1 MTEHEALIN
10 IIVPFVWLIIPLV
23 ALGAFYK
30 IRTSYKVEQM
40 KQQGKVDKKEQTLSG
55 GITKMLNDAPKQL
68 QQINSEIAT
77 LEEKC
82 LRERIPPEKKNEL
95 LKRLYSERDMLQY
108 AVKYGDIAKP
118 FLKPL
123 DRIVG
128 GLLKNIG
135 Q

>member
-10 IIVPFVWLIIPLV
+10 IIIPFVWLIIPLI

-30 IRTSYKVEQM
+30 IRTNYKIAQLKE
-40 KQQGKVDKKEQTLSG
+40 QGKTDKKEQTLSG

-82 LRERIPPEKKNEL
+82 LREKIPTNKKDEL

>member
-10 IIVPFVWLIIPLV
+10 IIIPFVWLIIPLI
-23 ALGAFYK
+23 AIGAFYK
-30 IRTSYKVEQM
+30 IRTNYKIAQM
-40 KQQGKVDKKEQTLSG
+40 KEQGKTDKKEQTLSG

-82 LRERIPPEKKNEL
+82 LREKIPTNKKDEL

>member
-1 MTEHEALIN
+1 MTEHETLIN
-10 IIVPFVWLIIPLV
+10 IVIPFVWLIIPLI

-30 IRTSYKVEQM
+30 IRTSYKIEQM
-40 KQQGKVDKKEQTLSG
+40 KQQGKEDRKEQTLSG
-55 GITKMLNDAPKQL
+55 GISKMLNDAPKQL
-68 QQINSEIAT
+68 QTINSEIAT

-82 LRERIPPEKKNEL
+82 LKENIPSNKKDEL

-123 DRIVG
+123 DKIVG
-128 GLLKNIG
+128 GFLKNLG

>member
-1 MTEHEALIN
+1 MTEHESLLN
-10 IIVPFVWLIIPLV
+10 IIIPFVWLIIPLI
-23 ALGAFYK
+23 AIGAFYK
-30 IRTSYKVEQM
+30 IRTNYKIEQM

-68 QQINSEIAT
+68 QTINSEIAT

-82 LRERIPPEKKNEL
+82 LRQHITGTAKDDL
-95 LKRLYSERDMLQY
+95 LKRLYSERDMLTY

-123 DRIVG
+123 DSIVG
-128 GLLKNIG
+128 GFLKNIG
-135 Q
+135 K

>member
-1 MTEHEALIN
+1 MEHESLLN
-10 IIVPFVWLIIPLV
+10 IIIPFVWLIIPLI

-30 IRTSYKVEQM
+30 IRTSYKIEQM

-68 QQINSEIAT
+68 QTINSEIAT

-82 LRERIPPEKKNEL
+82 LRQHITGTAKDDL
-95 LKRLYSERDMLQY
+95 LKRLYSERDMLTY

-123 DRIVG
+123 DSIVG
-128 GLLKNIG
+128 GFLKNIG
-135 Q
+135 K